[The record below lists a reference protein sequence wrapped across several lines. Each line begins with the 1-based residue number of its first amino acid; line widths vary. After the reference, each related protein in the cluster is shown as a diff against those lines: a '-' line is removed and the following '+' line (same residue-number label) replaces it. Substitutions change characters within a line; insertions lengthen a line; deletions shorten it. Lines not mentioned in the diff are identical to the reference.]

1 MRTNMSSKHLAIIV
15 LAVVIVFLL
24 PLSSCSH
31 KQKKETP
38 EETPI
43 EEEMGEAGCDFD
55 KGEDLFCNFL
65 SADQFPQDAFFA
77 DMVEAY
83 NSFVLL
89 NGLYSIRDKWRRY
102 ECSEEAVASLKYA
115 DISKIKSKDLQKKF
129 SACLALGQQFFSE
142 HQDYSDSLLYRQL
155 SDSLYV
161 LDSTLKTRFHVDN
174 YTHLSEEKFWQ
185 AVDFDEQSKDL
196 FDKVS
201 IQEITPENIHT
212 SAAQKDIEFIL
223 QSIQQEQDFNKKC
236 AYAMNYVYYVG
247 FYNTDIG
254 IIENLLDDER
264 YSPHLFFLW
273 RIWRCSIQLCNSG
286 YGPSTWS
293 AIPNKLYNE
302 KRLKIAEVTLK
313 HIATHRDDAVAI
325 NQFLMTAAHPNILRI
340 GDFPVGNESFTEL
353 HCLDLGTR

>member
-15 LAVVIVFLL
+15 LATVIVFLL

-115 DISKIKSKDLQKKF
+115 DISMIKSKDFQKKF
-129 SACLALGQQFFSE
+129 SACLAL
-142 HQDYSDSLLYRQL
+142 
-155 SDSLYV
+155 
-161 LDSTLKTRFHVDN
+161 
-174 YTHLSEEKFWQ
+174 
-185 AVDFDEQSKDL
+185 
-196 FDKVS
+196 
-201 IQEITPENIHT
+201 
-212 SAAQKDIEFIL
+212 
-223 QSIQQEQDFNKKC
+223 
-236 AYAMNYVYYVG
+236 
-247 FYNTDIG
+247 
-254 IIENLLDDER
+254 
-264 YSPHLFFLW
+264 
-273 RIWRCSIQLCNSG
+273 
-286 YGPSTWS
+286 
-293 AIPNKLYNE
+293 
-302 KRLKIAEVTLK
+302 
-313 HIATHRDDAVAI
+313 
-325 NQFLMTAAHPNILRI
+325 ILRLSCP
-340 GDFPVGNESFTEL
+340 GATVFFRTSRLFRQFALSTTFRQSLRLRFNT
-353 HCLDLGTR
+353 